1 MLNKNGERELAYVVK
16 VGWVRPIEGADNIEL
31 IGINGWTCIA
41 KIGEFNEGD
50 LAVYF
55 EIDSKLPEADW
66 SEFMASKG
74 YKVKTMKLNKF
85 KVISQGLALPASA
98 FGAVCYQDG
107 DGTMYI
113 HFDKN
118 SALHEN
124 IDLGEGE
131 FLTKKLGVTYA
142 VEEDNTRKANVN
154 PDAKINSALAHHP
167 KIAKKWG
174 KTIKKNKFLRWLFLF
189 LFGKK
194 KDNRHWP
201 VEVKKTD
208 EERIENRP
216 WTLED
221 SSKIWIAT
229 EKVDGSSS
237 TFHLRRGKGFKKAE
251 YFVCSRNVVFDTPE
265 KEKNNYYKDTIGN
278 IWVEMSEKYNMQKVL
293 QRLLDERPT
302 ADWVT
307 IQAETFGAGVQ
318 KRDYGMKD
326 HDLRAFNLIY
336 SDCGRVS
343 TLKMKEILDK
353 VGVPSVPIISEGMTL
368 PKTIEELR
376 TFVHSAP
383 SAIDGK
389 IKEGIVF
396 RSEDGGDSF
405 KCVDPE
411 FLLKYHQ

>member
-1 MLNKNGERELAYVVK
+1 MLNKSGERELAYVVK

-41 KIGEFNEGD
+41 KIGEFKEGD

-85 KVISQGLALPASA
+85 KVISQGLALPFSA
-98 FGAVCYQDG
+98 FGWEPEKYLEG
-107 DGTMYI
+107 D
-113 HFDKN
+113 FLDK
-118 SALHEN
+118 
-124 IDLGEGE
+124 
-131 FLTKKLGVTYA
+131 TLGVTYSVA
-142 VEEDNTRKANVN
+142 EDNDRKANNVDKYKKMAQRR
-154 PDAKINSALAHHP
+154 PDIF
-167 KIAKKWG
+167 KKPFVKWLYKYTWG
-174 KTIKKNKFLRWLFLF
+174 KKLLFVFYGKKNDTR
-189 LFGKK
+189 
-194 KDNRHWP
+194 NWP

-278 IWVEMSEKYNMQKVL
+278 IWVEMSEKYNMQEVL

-302 ADWVT
+302 ANWVT

-336 SDCGRVS
+336 SDCGRVP

-353 VGVPSVPIISEGMTL
+353 VGVPSVPVISEGMVL

-411 FLLKYHQ
+411 FLVKYHQ

>member
-1 MLNKNGERELAYVVK
+1 MLNKSGERELAYVVK

-41 KIGEFNEGD
+41 KIGEFKEGD

-113 HFDKN
+113 HFDKK

-142 VEEDNTRKANVN
+142 VEEDNARKANNVDKYKKMAQRR
-154 PDAKINSALAHHP
+154 PDVF
-167 KIAKKWG
+167 KKPFVKWLYKYTWG
-174 KTIKKNKFLRWLFLF
+174 KKLLFVF
-189 LFGKK
+189 YGKK
-194 KDNRHWP
+194 KDTRNWP

-265 KEKNNYYKDTIGN
+265 KEENNYYKDTIGN
-278 IWVEMSEKYNMQKVL
+278 IWVEMSEKYNMQEVL
-293 QRLLDERPT
+293 QKLLDERPT

-307 IQAETFGAGVQ
+307 IQAETFGVGVQ

-336 SDCGRVS
+336 SDCGRVP

-353 VGVPSVPIISEGMTL
+353 VEVPSVPVISEGMVL

-411 FLLKYHQ
+411 FLVKYHQ